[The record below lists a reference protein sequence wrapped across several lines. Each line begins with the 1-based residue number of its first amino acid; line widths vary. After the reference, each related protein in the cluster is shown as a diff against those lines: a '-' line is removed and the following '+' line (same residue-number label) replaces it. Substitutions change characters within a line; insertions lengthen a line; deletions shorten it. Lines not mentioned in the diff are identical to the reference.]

1 MARANP
7 SRVSNWEKCCY
18 ACSSA
23 YLQIINLIDFFAG
36 LFFIVFTIYLFDKLG
51 EHSDDL
57 MVSWLGWSSLFLGVL
72 LLTLSSLT
80 FCAITSQSC
89 RCCISLT
96 DFIIVIIVLFCLA
109 MGILSIE
116 LHSLFTNYIN
126 DHGKDWGLSST
137 DIDDIENWYWFIA
150 FGFFVVLGMEVTR
163 FIFNRYFKDTSRRID
178 REYDSLLNE
187 DNVQWDEQFNQNKLK
202 TEKKYKDLRAYYKQK
217 YAQQDDQQANDM
229 I

>member
-1 MARANP
+1 MPPANP
-7 SRVSNWEKCCY
+7 SRVSNWEKCCF

-23 YLQIINLIDFFAG
+23 YLQIINIIDFFAG

-51 EHSDDL
+51 EHSDDFAIA
-57 MVSWLGWSSLFLGVL
+57 WLGWSSLFLGVL
-72 LLTLSSLT
+72 LILLSSLT
-80 FCAITSQSC
+80 FCAISSQDC
-89 RCCISLT
+89 RCMISPVDSL
-96 DFIIVIIVLFCLA
+96 IVIIVLFCLV

-116 LHSLFTNYIN
+116 LHTLFTNYIN
-126 DHGKDWGLSST
+126 DHGSSWGLSNR

-150 FGFFVVLGMEVTR
+150 FGFFGVMALEITR
-163 FIFNRYFKDTSRRID
+163 FVFNRYFKGTSRRID

-187 DNVQWDEQFNQNKLK
+187 DNLEWDERLIENKLK

-217 YAQQDDQQANDM
+217 YAEPNPAGSEM